1 MFSGFLVLAVLVAG
15 RDEAVSEKERAE
27 ADASAVLASVLRTLE
42 SAAGAERALDERF
55 GAWCDS
61 ARIRTSSLADEIARQ
76 VAEAETAN
84 EQLAADQDRLRSER
98 DLAKSA
104 LKDGTQE
111 RAAAT
116 DASAALQSDV
126 DAETELLRRAQEL
139 ANHAL
144 RLVRNREAMHT
155 DAGLEDE
162 ASVGTGATAL
172 GLPELLSALLTEVD
186 KQHTEVTGE
195 QEKITDLFDNV
206 TSQAAAAASGLQS
219 SAETVATEGQ
229 ERVRAAARFA
239 SVLADLRRLVTAV
252 GAAANATDQVC
263 QSERDFVKSMDGV
276 AAAEMDKVKTVLE
289 LVSPTDPAPALAF
302 TQLFL
307 ARGEAHPSPGL
318 RQRFHDFVARM
329 AQDPVASP
337 SFASIASVLATP
349 ADTALVDT
357 KASSKGAG
365 AHKRTAADALREIA
379 DFSAPD
385 QESAG
390 DAKVADDAYR
400 TLVFSVKKELH
411 GIAAE
416 GMVCRGLL
424 ANATTAVQQRARAKA
439 FAGAQLHALNT
450 TTTDLAK
457 DSAYLDGQLSGL
469 RAMSGDFDALVQLEA
484 TEFAKLST
492 DLRSFSQQLLTVATE
507 LAGVAEKKTGADVE
521 SLVAQLQ
528 THLTTADS
536 RHTAY
541 SQWAAAVSKG
551 AATLERVLAVD
562 LAHARHKLQSYA
574 TDTTYLAA
582 MQRAKDRD
590 EVLAQQQRSAAAA
603 RCPPE
608 QEAVRAARTAALEE
622 QLREVTS
629 FWTSLHV

>member
-1 MFSGFLVLAVLVAG
+1 MTGFFGFLALVLVVNG
-15 RDEAVSEKERAE
+15 DEAVSEKERAE

-42 SAAGAERALDERF
+42 SAEGAERALDERF

-144 RLVRNREAMHT
+144 RLVRNREAMHS

-206 TSQAAAAASGLQS
+206 TAQAAAAASGLQS

-263 QSERDFVKSMDGV
+263 QSERDFVTSMDGV

-357 KASSKGAG
+357 KASSKGAQQ
-365 AHKRTAADALREIA
+365 KRTAADALREIA

-507 LAGVAEKKTGADVE
+507 LAGVAEKKTGSDVE

-541 SQWAAAVSKG
+541 SQWAAAVTKG

-622 QLREVTS
+622 QLREVTT

>member
-1 MFSGFLVLAVLVAG
+1 
-15 RDEAVSEKERAE
+15 
-27 ADASAVLASVLRTLE
+27 
-42 SAAGAERALDERF
+42 
-55 GAWCDS
+55 
-61 ARIRTSSLADEIARQ
+61 
-76 VAEAETAN
+76 
-84 EQLAADQDRLRSER
+84 
-98 DLAKSA
+98 
-104 LKDGTQE
+104 
-111 RAAAT
+111 
-116 DASAALQSDV
+116 
-126 DAETELLRRAQEL
+126 
-139 ANHAL
+139 
-144 RLVRNREAMHT
+144 
-155 DAGLEDE
+155 
-162 ASVGTGATAL
+162 
-172 GLPELLSALLTEVD
+172 
-186 KQHTEVTGE
+186 
-195 QEKITDLFDNV
+195 
-206 TSQAAAAASGLQS
+206 
-219 SAETVATEGQ
+219 
-229 ERVRAAARFA
+229 
-239 SVLADLRRLVTAV
+239 
-252 GAAANATDQVC
+252 
-263 QSERDFVKSMDGV
+263 MDGV

-289 LVSPTDPAPALAF
+289 LVSPTEAPALAF

-307 ARGEAHPSPGL
+307 ARGEAHPTPGL

-337 SFASIASVLATP
+337 SFASIASVLASP
-349 ADTALVDT
+349 ADAALLDT
-357 KASSKGAG
+357 KSKGAG

-411 GIAAE
+411 SIAAE

-528 THLTTADS
+528 THLTSADS

-551 AATLERVLAVD
+551 ASTLERVLAVD

-590 EVLAQQQRSAAAA
+590 EVLAQEQRSAAAA

-608 QEAVRAARTAALEE
+608 QEAVRSARTAALEE

>member
-1 MFSGFLVLAVLVAG
+1 
-15 RDEAVSEKERAE
+15 
-27 ADASAVLASVLRTLE
+27 
-42 SAAGAERALDERF
+42 
-55 GAWCDS
+55 
-61 ARIRTSSLADEIARQ
+61 
-76 VAEAETAN
+76 
-84 EQLAADQDRLRSER
+84 
-98 DLAKSA
+98 
-104 LKDGTQE
+104 
-111 RAAAT
+111 
-116 DASAALQSDV
+116 
-126 DAETELLRRAQEL
+126 
-139 ANHAL
+139 
-144 RLVRNREAMHT
+144 
-155 DAGLEDE
+155 
-162 ASVGTGATAL
+162 
-172 GLPELLSALLTEVD
+172 
-186 KQHTEVTGE
+186 
-195 QEKITDLFDNV
+195 
-206 TSQAAAAASGLQS
+206 
-219 SAETVATEGQ
+219 
-229 ERVRAAARFA
+229 
-239 SVLADLRRLVTAV
+239 
-252 GAAANATDQVC
+252 
-263 QSERDFVKSMDGV
+263 MDGV

-289 LVSPTDPAPALAF
+289 LVSPTDPAPLAF

-307 ARGEAHPSPGL
+307 ARGEARPTPGL

-450 TTTDLAK
+450 TTSDLAK
-457 DSAYLDGQLSGL
+457 DSAYLDGQLAGL
-469 RAMSGDFDALVQLEA
+469 RAMSADFGALVQLEA
-484 TEFAKLST
+484 TE
-492 DLRSFSQQLLTVATE
+492 
-507 LAGVAEKKTGADVE
+507 LAGAAEKKTGADVE
-521 SLVAQLQ
+521 SLVAALQ
-528 THLTTADS
+528 THLTSADG
-536 RHTAY
+536 RHNAY
-541 SQWAAAVSKG
+541 SQWAAAVNKG

-590 EVLAQQQRSAAAA
+590 EVLAQEQRSAAAA

>member
-1 MFSGFLVLAVLVAG
+1 
-15 RDEAVSEKERAE
+15 
-27 ADASAVLASVLRTLE
+27 
-42 SAAGAERALDERF
+42 
-55 GAWCDS
+55 
-61 ARIRTSSLADEIARQ
+61 
-76 VAEAETAN
+76 
-84 EQLAADQDRLRSER
+84 
-98 DLAKSA
+98 
-104 LKDGTQE
+104 
-111 RAAAT
+111 
-116 DASAALQSDV
+116 
-126 DAETELLRRAQEL
+126 
-139 ANHAL
+139 
-144 RLVRNREAMHT
+144 
-155 DAGLEDE
+155 
-162 ASVGTGATAL
+162 
-172 GLPELLSALLTEVD
+172 
-186 KQHTEVTGE
+186 
-195 QEKITDLFDNV
+195 
-206 TSQAAAAASGLQS
+206 
-219 SAETVATEGQ
+219 
-229 ERVRAAARFA
+229 
-239 SVLADLRRLVTAV
+239 
-252 GAAANATDQVC
+252 
-263 QSERDFVKSMDGV
+263 MDGV

-289 LVSPTDPAPALAF
+289 LVSPSIEAPTLAF

-307 ARGEAHPSPGL
+307 ARGVEARPNPGL
-318 RQRFHDFVARM
+318 RRRFHDFVARM
-329 AQDPVASP
+329 ANDPVASP
-337 SFASIASVLATP
+337 SFAAIASVLASP
-349 ADTALVDT
+349 ADAALVAT
-357 KASSKGAG
+357 KAQA

-385 QESAG
+385 QESSA

-411 GIAAE
+411 SIAAE
-416 GMVCRGLL
+416 GTACRGLL

-450 TTTDLAK
+450 TRTDLDK
-457 DSAYLDGQLSGL
+457 DSTYLDGQLSGL
-469 RAMSGDFDALVQLEA
+469 RSMSADFDALVQLEA
-484 TEFAKLST
+484 TEFTKLNT

-528 THLTTADS
+528 THLNSADS

-608 QEAVRAARTAALEE
+608 QEAVRSARTAALEE

>member
-1 MFSGFLVLAVLVAG
+1 
-15 RDEAVSEKERAE
+15 
-27 ADASAVLASVLRTLE
+27 
-42 SAAGAERALDERF
+42 
-55 GAWCDS
+55 
-61 ARIRTSSLADEIARQ
+61 
-76 VAEAETAN
+76 
-84 EQLAADQDRLRSER
+84 
-98 DLAKSA
+98 
-104 LKDGTQE
+104 
-111 RAAAT
+111 
-116 DASAALQSDV
+116 
-126 DAETELLRRAQEL
+126 
-139 ANHAL
+139 
-144 RLVRNREAMHT
+144 
-155 DAGLEDE
+155 
-162 ASVGTGATAL
+162 
-172 GLPELLSALLTEVD
+172 
-186 KQHTEVTGE
+186 
-195 QEKITDLFDNV
+195 
-206 TSQAAAAASGLQS
+206 
-219 SAETVATEGQ
+219 
-229 ERVRAAARFA
+229 
-239 SVLADLRRLVTAV
+239 
-252 GAAANATDQVC
+252 
-263 QSERDFVKSMDGV
+263 MDGV

-289 LVSPTDPAPALAF
+289 LVSPTDPAPLAF

-307 ARGEAHPSPGL
+307 ARGEARPTPGL

-349 ADTALVDT
+349 ADAALVDT
-357 KASSKGAG
+357 KGAAKGAQKT
-365 AHKRTAADALREIA
+365 HTAADALREIA

-385 QESAG
+385 QESSA

-411 GIAAE
+411 SIAAE

-450 TTTDLAK
+450 TTSDLAK
-457 DSAYLDGQLSGL
+457 DSAYLDGQLAGL
-469 RAMSGDFDALVQLEA
+469 RTMSADFDALVQLEA
-484 TEFAKLST
+484 TEFTKLST

-507 LAGVAEKKTGADVE
+507 LAGAAEKKTGADVE
-521 SLVAQLQ
+521 SLVAALQ
-528 THLTTADS
+528 THLTSADG
-536 RHTAY
+536 RHNAY
-541 SQWAAAVSKG
+541 SQWAAAVNKG

-590 EVLAQQQRSAAAA
+590 EVLAQEQRSAAAA

>member
-1 MFSGFLVLAVLVAG
+1 
-15 RDEAVSEKERAE
+15 
-27 ADASAVLASVLRTLE
+27 
-42 SAAGAERALDERF
+42 
-55 GAWCDS
+55 
-61 ARIRTSSLADEIARQ
+61 
-76 VAEAETAN
+76 
-84 EQLAADQDRLRSER
+84 
-98 DLAKSA
+98 
-104 LKDGTQE
+104 
-111 RAAAT
+111 
-116 DASAALQSDV
+116 
-126 DAETELLRRAQEL
+126 
-139 ANHAL
+139 
-144 RLVRNREAMHT
+144 
-155 DAGLEDE
+155 
-162 ASVGTGATAL
+162 
-172 GLPELLSALLTEVD
+172 
-186 KQHTEVTGE
+186 
-195 QEKITDLFDNV
+195 
-206 TSQAAAAASGLQS
+206 
-219 SAETVATEGQ
+219 
-229 ERVRAAARFA
+229 
-239 SVLADLRRLVTAV
+239 
-252 GAAANATDQVC
+252 
-263 QSERDFVKSMDGV
+263 MDGV

-289 LVSPTDPAPALAF
+289 LVSPTDPAPLAF

-307 ARGEAHPSPGL
+307 ARGEARPTPGL

-349 ADTALVDT
+349 ADMALVDT

-484 TEFAKLST
+484 T
-492 DLRSFSQQLLTVATE
+492 
-507 LAGVAEKKTGADVE
+507 
-521 SLVAQLQ
+521 
-528 THLTTADS
+528 
-536 RHTAY
+536 AY
-541 SQWAAAVSKG
+541 VQWAAAVSKG

>member
-1 MFSGFLVLAVLVAG
+1 
-15 RDEAVSEKERAE
+15 
-27 ADASAVLASVLRTLE
+27 
-42 SAAGAERALDERF
+42 
-55 GAWCDS
+55 
-61 ARIRTSSLADEIARQ
+61 
-76 VAEAETAN
+76 
-84 EQLAADQDRLRSER
+84 
-98 DLAKSA
+98 
-104 LKDGTQE
+104 
-111 RAAAT
+111 
-116 DASAALQSDV
+116 
-126 DAETELLRRAQEL
+126 
-139 ANHAL
+139 
-144 RLVRNREAMHT
+144 
-155 DAGLEDE
+155 
-162 ASVGTGATAL
+162 
-172 GLPELLSALLTEVD
+172 
-186 KQHTEVTGE
+186 
-195 QEKITDLFDNV
+195 
-206 TSQAAAAASGLQS
+206 
-219 SAETVATEGQ
+219 
-229 ERVRAAARFA
+229 
-239 SVLADLRRLVTAV
+239 
-252 GAAANATDQVC
+252 
-263 QSERDFVKSMDGV
+263 MDGV

-289 LVSPTDPAPALAF
+289 LVSPTDPAPLAF

-307 ARGEAHPSPGL
+307 ARGEARPTPGL

-349 ADTALVDT
+349 ADMALVDT

-365 AHKRTAADALREIA
+365 AQKRTAADALREIA

-551 AATLERVLAVD
+551 AATLERVLTVD

-582 MQRAKDRD
+582 MERAKKRD
-590 EVLAQQQRSAAAA
+590 EALAGEQKAAASA

-608 QEAVRAARTAALEE
+608 QEAVRRTRTAALEE
-622 QLREVTS
+622 QLREVSS